1 VQSKQE
7 VVSRYRGRRRLPQ
20 LPRSRYAAVI
30 TTAVVGAGV
39 VALGAGAAL
48 PDAKAPGGL
57 AYGDPASHTLSVE
70 DRFGALDKATRSE
83 NRSGAAVS
91 VDQGAPDVWLLP
103 LRVPYEITTRY
114 EMRWGEFH
122 YGVDMAAPY
131 GTPYYATHAGT
142 VVMARWDGGF
152 GYCVQIDNGNG
163 VLTIYGHSSR
173 LLVTEGQHV
182 EAGQLLALVGSTG
195 YSTGDHLHYEVHI
208 NGVPT
213 NPFIFMLAR
222 GVDIDA
228 HAEAATGGTVID

>member
-1 VQSKQE
+1 VPQKQP
-7 VVSRYRGRRRLPQ
+7 VGRYRGRRRLPQ

-39 VALGAGAAL
+39 VALGAGAVI
-48 PDAKAPGGL
+48 PDTQVLGGVG
-57 AYGDPASHTLSVE
+57 AGDPSAQALSIE
-70 DRFGALDKATRSE
+70 DQFSALDKVTRTQDHAGPAMSL
-83 NRSGAAVS
+83 
-91 VDQGAPDVWLLP
+91 DQGAPDVWLLP
-103 LRVPYEITTRY
+103 LHVPYEITTRY

-122 YGVDMAAPY
+122 YGVDMSAPY
-131 GTPYYATHAGT
+131 GTPYYATHSGT

-163 VLTIYGHSSR
+163 ILTIYGHSSR

-195 YSTGDHLHYEVHI
+195 YSTGNHLHYEVHI

-213 NPFIFMLAR
+213 NPFYFMRAR

-228 HAEAATGGTVID
+228 HAEAASGGIVVG